1 MKAHQRYKQVLDFL
15 TRYIQSNHEAPTIAE
30 IGRHV
35 GLSSPSSVFDTL
47 IALENLGLIRRTRKW
62 RGIEIVK

>member
-1 MKAHQRYKQVLDFL
+1 MKAHQRYKQVLDFI
-15 TRYIQSNHEAPTIAE
+15 RAYSASNHEAPTMTE

-35 GLSSPSSVFDTL
+35 GLSSTQSVHGILT
-47 IALENLGLIRRTRKW
+47 ALENLGLIRRTRKW

>member
-1 MKAHQRYKQVLDFL
+1 M
-15 TRYIQSNHEAPTIAE
+15 TE

-35 GLSSPSSVFDTL
+35 GLRSTQSIHDILT
-47 IALENLGLIRRTRKW
+47 ALENLGLIRRTRKW

>member
-1 MKAHQRYKQVLDFL
+1 MKPYERYKQVLNFI
-15 TRYIQSNHEAPTIAE
+15 TAYSASNHEAPTIME

-35 GLSSPSSVFDTL
+35 GMSSSASVFNVL
-47 IALENLGLIRRTRKW
+47 IALEALGLIRRTRKW